1 MRIGVNLGPTG
12 DWSVML
18 AAAQE
23 ADVSGFD
30 SVGFLL
36 KNAASTPLPPTLPRV
51 VVGCDGSRRL
61 IRNAIGYADEINVY
75 ADEDLICF
83 ARHEIEVSHRA
94 VTLSVFVW
102 DWPED
107 IAGKLAA
114 WAKLGVQR
122 TFLTFWHPFD
132 QLAHATKFMP

>member
-12 DWSVML
+12 DW
-18 AAAQE
+18 
-23 ADVSGFD
+23 
-30 SVGFLL
+30 
-36 KNAASTPLPPTLPRV
+36 P
-51 VVGCDGSRRL
+51 
-61 IRNAIGYADEINVY
+61 IR
-75 ADEDLICF
+75 F

-132 QLAHATKFMP
+132 